1 MEHKEK
7 QEIKWAD
14 VARYYAA
21 SGINGHFN
29 RMLAELVGVDGDL
42 AILFLGIVDGARQR
56 RVVDFG
62 SFTPILRALEDMT
75 GDDAKELFMY
85 LHGNYP
91 IFEGTDSQLIALMLG
106 KSFNLTDADGSRMLH
121 WLIQRQ
127 FDVFGLI
134 KSGQAI
140 RKEMENK

>member
-21 SGINGHFN
+21 SGINGRFN

-42 AILFLGIVDGARQR
+42 AILFVGVVDGARQR

-75 GDDAKELFMY
+75 QK
-85 LHGNYP
+85 
-91 IFEGTDSQLIALMLG
+91 
-106 KSFNLTDADGSRMLH
+106 DADEYISKFTTYQKFIGTPSAVTLALESIDHGLWRIERGGASVTH
-121 WLIQRQ
+121 WLISKG

-134 KSGQAI
+134 ESGQAI
-140 RKEMENK
+140 RKPIG